1 MPPAIPAAAAAC
13 PSCGNTLNPGKPFCG
28 SCGTKIAASDAGSKF
43 IDPVTIGVVAAGAV
57 AAIAGAVVGAA
68 SKPPKASSE
77 AEAEGIELLD
87 KCCIQLTLVPGVV
100 ARKVTEKEMGE
111 YSGREGV
118 IVSPGTILT
127 VIADG
132 RIVATLSG
140 GYYGLPKNRSGHITS
155 LVKEAK
161 GNFIE
166 NVISWFRRKDNIEL
180 SPAISHQE
188 AEVIR
193 KAKHVSLVLMRE
205 APFNLSFHFD
215 QLPFADGIRSS
226 VGIILNAKVSDPAS
240 LYSHALVS
248 NSRVNEDQLADIIK
262 PVLGMELSKVLGAF
276 TPESFQP
283 GPELHQTLP
292 DVLKAALAGSFP
304 GVMVLGIISATAN
317 GPEVEKIRAVSQ
329 QIYFDG
335 RKIDQMERM
344 NQLQNRLSSVENRS
358 KLDQASSDQQFSAA
372 MDAVNR
378 DGLLSAEE
386 VDSFKQD
393 LEKRRMVR
401 EEEMDNLGQD
411 RDDRQEDR
419 LLTRSHALDLLRIDR
434 QLEADVARFA
444 GQVERQKQEHEIRR
458 KELEAQLGL
467 RGIELDISRTEA
479 SFRDERR
486 EKELEFE
493 AKKRSQDINLQSQ
506 SRAEKI
512 KAMADLQA
520 LREQREAAAHE
531 RELAARRLDVD
542 ADLQKTSIYAG
553 MTFEQIMATN
563 PNISAEAAKALAEKF
578 KGDKIDE
585 LAKRR
590 EDDMEAERK
599 RMEAMMDRMQQ
610 MAEGTIKQTANI
622 ASGQNSAHQK
632 ELERAAKSADE
643 RGSEIVKS
651 VEKTLQSSAQ
661 VFSAD
666 ARAKGPAQTVKIVGS
681 CKSCQAEIEKG
692 QAFCPECGEKVE

>member
-1 MPPAIPAAAAAC
+1 
-13 PSCGNTLNPGKPFCG
+13 
-28 SCGTKIAASDAGSKF
+28 
-43 IDPVTIGVVAAGAV
+43 VTIGVVAAGAV
-57 AAIAGAVVGAA
+57 GAIAGAIAGSA
-68 SKPPKASSE
+68 SKPPQTSSE
-77 AEAEGIELLD
+77 AEADGIVLLD

-132 RIVATLSG
+132 RIVATLTG

-166 NVISWFRRKDNIEL
+166 NVIGWFRRKDNVEQA
-180 SPAISHQE
+180 PAISHQE

-193 KAKHVSLVLMRE
+193 KAKHISLVLMRE

-215 QLPFADGIRSS
+215 ELPFVDGIRSS

-248 NSRVNEDQLADIIK
+248 ASRVSEEQLAEIIK

-292 DVLKAALAGSFP
+292 EVLKAALSGSFP
-304 GVMVLGIISATAN
+304 GVTVLGIIEATAN

-358 KLDQASSDQQFSAA
+358 KLDQATSDQQFAVA

-378 DGLLSAEE
+378 DGLLSGEE
-386 VDSFKQD
+386 MDSFKQD

-411 RDDRQEDR
+411 QDDRQEDR
-419 LLTRSHALDLLRIDR
+419 LLSRSHALDLLRVDR
-434 QLEADVARFA
+434 QLAADVARFA
-444 GQVERQKQEHEIRR
+444 GQVELQRQEHDIRR
-458 KELEAQLGL
+458 KELEAQLGM
-467 RGIELDISRTEA
+467 RSIELDISRTEA

-493 AKKRSQDINLQSQ
+493 ARKRSQDISLQSQ

-512 KAMADLQA
+512 KAMEDLQA
-520 LREQREAAAHE
+520 LREQRDAAQHE

-578 KGDKIDE
+578 KGDKTDE

-590 EDDMEAERK
+590 EDDIEAERK
-599 RMEAMMDRMQQ
+599 RMDAMMDRMQQ
-610 MAEGTIKQTANI
+610 MAESTMKQTANI
-622 ASGQNSAHQK
+622 ATGQNAAHQK
-632 ELERAAKSADE
+632 ELDRVAKQADE
-643 RGSEIVKS
+643 RGSEIVKT
-651 VEKTLQSSAQ
+651 VEKTLQSTAQ

-666 ARAKGPAQTVKIVGS
+666 ARAKGPSQAVKIVGT
-681 CKSCQAEIEKG
+681 CKTCQAEIEKG
-692 QAFCPECGEKVE
+692 QGFCPECGEKVE